1 MLDAKILTFLEVARL
16 GSYTRAAECLHL
28 TQPAVTQQIH
38 RLEEHFG
45 RRLVDTRGRGVR
57 LTPAGEELKKHVQI
71 QLINE
76 RRLMQRM
83 TAGAPPLRLGATLSI
98 ADYYLPKPLAGL
110 LASGGA
116 PQVCVGNTQTL
127 TQRMLEGEL
136 DCALVEGPFDRALF
150 EAQVWRA
157 ARFVA
162 AARAGHPLAGKP
174 CAMNSLCACPL
185 LVRERGSGTR
195 AVLESALF
203 GRGMDLSAFART
215 VELGSFGLI
224 KAALTATDA
233 VTFLY
238 EGVLT
243 GESGLAALD
252 VTDFMLERPL
262 YFLMPL
268 GTSERERCLA
278 LLEALASSASAQG
291 GETPAE

>member
-45 RRLVDTRGRGVR
+45 RQLVDTRGRGVR
-57 LTPAGEELKKHVQI
+57 LTRAGEELRKHVQI

-83 TAGAPPLRLGATLSI
+83 TAAAPPLRLGATLSI

-110 LASGGA
+110 LASGEA
-116 PQVCVGNTQTL
+116 PQVSVGNTQAL
-127 TQRMLEGEL
+127 TQRMLAGDL
-136 DCALVEGPFDRALF
+136 DCALVEGLFDRTLF
-150 EAQVWRA
+150 EPHVWRKS
-157 ARFVA
+157 RFIA
-162 AARAGHPLAGKP
+162 AARAGHPLAARPAVMGD
-174 CAMNSLCACPL
+174 LCPYPL
-185 LVRERGSGTR
+185 LVREQGSGTR

-203 GRGMDLSAFART
+203 ARGMDLSAFAHT
-215 VELGSFGLI
+215 VELGSLGLI
-224 KAALTATDA
+224 KAALAATDA

-238 EGVLT
+238 EGVLA
-243 GESGLAALD
+243 GEAGLAALD
-252 VTDFMLERPL
+252 VTDFVLERPL

-278 LLEALASSASAQG
+278 LFHAL
-291 GETPAE
+291 TPSVPPQDEGVPVN

>member
-57 LTPAGEELKKHVQI
+57 LTRAGEELKKHVQI
-71 QLINE
+71 ELVNE
-76 RRLMQRM
+76 RRLKQRM

-203 GRGMDLSAFART
+203 ARGMDLSAFART
-215 VELGSFGLI
+215 MELGSFGLI
-224 KAALTATDA
+224 KAALAATDA

-238 EGVLT
+238 EGVLVDDA
-243 GESGLAALD
+243 GLAVLD
-252 VTDFMLERPL
+252 VTDFALERPL
-262 YFLMPL
+262 YFLTPL
-268 GTSERERCLA
+268 GSSERERCLA
-278 LLEALASSASAQG
+278 LLEALA
-291 GETPAE
+291 PAVPQDGDVSEA

>member
-57 LTPAGEELKKHVQI
+57 LTRAGEELKKHVQI
-71 QLINE
+71 ELVNE

-83 TAGAPPLRLGATLSI
+83 AAGVPPLRLGATLSI
-98 ADYYLPKPLAGL
+98 ADYYLPKPLAGV
-110 LASGGA
+110 LASGEA
-116 PQVCVGNTQTL
+116 PRVCVGNTQTL
-127 TQRMLEGEL
+127 TRRMLEGEL
-136 DCALVEGPFDRALF
+136 DCALVEGLFDRALF
-150 EAQVWRA
+150 EPHRWRT

-162 AARAGHPLAGKP
+162 AARAGHPLAGQP
-174 CAMNSLCACPL
+174 CTMNSLCACRL

-203 GRGMDLSAFART
+203 ARGMDLSSFACT
-215 VELGSFGLI
+215 AELGSFGLI
-224 KAALTATDA
+224 KAALAATDA

-238 EGVLT
+238 EGVLVDDA
-243 GESGLAALD
+243 GLAVLD
-252 VTDFMLERPL
+252 VTDFALERPL
-262 YFLMPL
+262 YFLTPL
-268 GTSERERCLA
+268 GSSERERCLA
-278 LLEALASSASAQG
+278 LLEALAPSAPQG
-291 GETPAE
+291 GEASEA

>member
-16 GSYTRAAECLHL
+16 GSYTRAAERLHL

-57 LTPAGEELKKHVQI
+57 LTQAGEKLKKHVQI
-71 QLINE
+71 ELVNE

-83 TAGAPPLRLGATLSI
+83 AAAAPPLRLGATLSI
-98 ADYYLPKPLAGL
+98 ADYYLPTPLAGVI
-110 LASGGA
+110 ASGQA

-127 TQRMLEGEL
+127 TRRMLEGEL
-136 DCALVEGPFDRALF
+136 DCALVEGLFDRALF
-150 EAQVWRA
+150 EPHRWRT

-174 CAMNSLCACPL
+174 CTMNDLCACPL
-185 LVRERGSGTR
+185 LVREQGSGTR

-203 GRGMDLSAFART
+203 ARGMDLSAFART
-215 VELGSFGLI
+215 AELGSFGLI
-224 KAALTATDA
+224 KAALAATDA

-238 EGVLT
+238 EGVVA
-243 GESGLAALD
+243 GEGGLAALEM
-252 VTDFMLERPL
+252 TDFALERPL
-262 YFLMPL
+262 YFLIPR
-268 GTSERERCLA
+268 GSGQREKCLA
-278 LLEALASSASAQG
+278 LLEALDQI
-291 GETPAE
+291 

>member
-1 MLDAKILTFLEVARL
+1 MLDAKIFTFLEVARL

-71 QLINE
+71 ELVNE

-83 TAGAPPLRLGATLSI
+83 AAGAPPLRLGATLSI
-98 ADYYLPKPLAGL
+98 ADYYLPKPLAGV
-110 LASGGA
+110 LASGRA
-116 PQVCVGNTQTL
+116 PRVFVGNTQAL
-127 TQRMLEGEL
+127 TQRMLAGEL

-162 AARAGHPLAGKP
+162 AARAEHPLAGQP
-174 CAMNSLCACPL
+174 CTMNDLCACPL

-278 LLEALASSASAQG
+278 LFEALASSASAQG

>member
-71 QLINE
+71 ELVNE

-83 TAGAPPLRLGATLSI
+83 AAGVPPLRLGATLSI
-98 ADYYLPKPLAGL
+98 ADYYLPKPLAGV
-110 LASGGA
+110 LASGQA

-127 TQRMLEGEL
+127 TRRMLEGEL
-136 DCALVEGPFDRALF
+136 DCALVEGLFDRALF
-150 EAQVWRA
+150 EPHRWRT

-162 AARAGHPLAGKP
+162 AARAGHPLAGRR
-174 CAMNSLCACPL
+174 CALSELCGFPL
-185 LVRERGSGTR
+185 LVREQGSGTR

-203 GRGMDLSAFART
+203 ARGMDLSAFART

-224 KAALTATDA
+224 KAALAAIDA

-238 EGVLT
+238 EGVLAD
-243 GESGLAALD
+243 EAGLAVLD
-252 VTDFMLERPL
+252 VTDFALERPL
-262 YFLMPL
+262 YFLTPL
-268 GTSERERCLA
+268 GSSERERCLA
-278 LLEALASSASAQG
+278 LLEALAPSAPQG
-291 GETPAE
+291 GEASEA

>member
-1 MLDAKILTFLEVARL
+1 MCIRD
-16 GSYTRAAECLHL
+16 S
-28 TQPAVTQQIH
+28 
-38 RLEEHFG
+38 
-45 RRLVDTRGRGVR
+45 
-57 LTPAGEELKKHVQI
+57 KKHVQI
-71 QLINE
+71 ELVNE
-76 RRLMQRM
+76 RRLKQRM

-203 GRGMDLSAFART
+203 ARGMDLSAFACT
-215 VELGSFGLI
+215 AELGSFGLI
-224 KAALTATDA
+224 KAALAATDA

-238 EGVLT
+238 EGVLVDDA
-243 GESGLAALD
+243 GLAVLD
-252 VTDFMLERPL
+252 VTDFALERPL
-262 YFLMPL
+262 YFLTPL
-268 GTSERERCLA
+268 GSSERERCLA
-278 LLEALASSASAQG
+278 LLEALAPSASA
-291 GETPAE
+291 